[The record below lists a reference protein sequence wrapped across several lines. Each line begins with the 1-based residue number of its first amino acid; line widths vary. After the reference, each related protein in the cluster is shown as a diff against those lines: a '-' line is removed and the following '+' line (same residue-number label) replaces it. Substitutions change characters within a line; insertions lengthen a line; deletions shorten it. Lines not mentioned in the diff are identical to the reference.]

1 VSVSFSLSMSVSVTE
16 SSWKQQTAAKQRIG
30 FFVAFDDCK
39 RRNSTE
45 FVLKKKRVL
54 NCALPE
60 AEAGSNS
67 GSDANSA
74 VAAAIAHKKAH
85 WTVCRGRR
93 RGRASGRGS
102 EKAHTKLTQNYLT
115 KFWQQQPYGC
125 ECVCEREKERTRK
138 MLTVRNLHLIVFAKN
153 CTQNIHTL
161 NNQLMLT
168 IMNY

>member
-1 VSVSFSLSMSVSVTE
+1 MSVSVTE

-102 EKAHTKLTQNYLT
+102 EKAHTKTHT
-115 KFWQQQPYGC
+115 KLFNEILATAAIWV
-125 ECVCEREKERTRK
+125 CVCVCVRESART
-138 MLTVRNLHLIVFAKN
+138 LCCVVLLASPSSPP
-153 CTQNIHTL
+153 L
-161 NNQLMLT
+161 ALSPSS
-168 IMNY
+168 